1 MLIDRSNQTR
11 KRDVIVAAVA
21 LVLLSVAAALLPLT
35 GVPERVLT
43 AISTI
48 QLVCSIYLAI
58 ELPRLLRTIPT
69 EEAPSDGAASPT
81 KEP

>member
-21 LVLLSVAAALLPLT
+21 LVLLSVAAALLPFT
-35 GVPERVLT
+35 SVPERVLT
-43 AISTI
+43 TISTI
-48 QLVCSIYLAI
+48 QLVCSILRAI
-58 ELPRLLRTIPT
+58 PA

>member
-21 LVLLSVAAALLPLT
+21 LVLLSVAAALLPFT
-35 GVPERVLT
+35 SVPERVLT
-43 AISTI
+43 TIFTI

-58 ELPRLLRTIPT
+58 ELPRLLRAIPA

>member
-11 KRDVIVAAVA
+11 KRDVIVAAVVLVA
-21 LVLLSVAAALLPLT
+21 LSIAAALLPT
-35 GVPERVLT
+35 FETPRTVLT
-43 AISTI
+43 TI
-48 QLVCSIYLAI
+48 PLLQLVCSIYLAI
-58 ELPRLLRTIPT
+58 ELPRLLRAIPA